1 MSMNKD
7 ILTVKDLNK
16 YLPALKTEIDIHFQ
30 DKLNEG
36 LFKVDA
42 LDGLRKIPS
51 ESIDLIVTEPALEPN
66 SGMSYSAYIK
76 WIEEWVS
83 ECKRVLTTSG
93 SIYIICPWESS
104 SLYHSVL
111 GKNFIIQSRITAE
124 RQIENTE
131 LSQWKNKI
139 SDIWFATKS
148 NDYIFN
154 QNYIVNGKNINNPK
168 PEEIK
173 DNLWF
178 HLDYEEIVHRIVK
191 ASSFK
196 LNWILDPFMNV
207 GAVGVVAKK
216 RGRRFIG
223 FENNQD
229 QILLAMKTINERE
242 K

>member
-1 MSMNKD
+1 MNKD

-16 YLPALKTEIDIHFQ
+16 YLPAIKTEVDIHFK
-30 DKLNEG
+30 DKLSEG
-36 LFKVDA
+36 LFKSDA
-42 LDGLRKIPS
+42 LVCLKKLPD
-51 ESIDLIVTEPALEPN
+51 ESIDLIVTEPSLDPN
-66 SGMSYSAYIK
+66 NTLTYTEYVR
-76 WIEEWVS
+76 WIDEWMEE
-83 ECKRVLTTSG
+83 CRRVLTASG

-111 GKNFIIQSRITAE
+111 GKKFIVQSRITAE
-124 RQIENTE
+124 RQIENVE

-139 SDIWFATKS
+139 SDIWFATKT

-168 PEEIK
+168 PDDIK

-178 HLDYEEIVHRIVK
+178 HLDYEEIIHRVIK

-223 FENNQD
+223 FEANQD

-242 K
+242 N

>member
-1 MSMNKD
+1 MNKN

-16 YLPALKTEIDIHFQ
+16 YLPAIKTEVDIHFK
-30 DKLNEG
+30 DKLSEG
-36 LFKVDA
+36 LFKSDA
-42 LDGLRKIPS
+42 LVGLKKLPN
-51 ESIDLIVTEPALEPN
+51 ESIDLIVTEPSLDPN
-66 SGMSYSAYIK
+66 NTLTYTEYVN
-76 WIEEWVS
+76 WIDQWME
-83 ECKRVLTTSG
+83 ECKRVLTASG

-111 GKNFIIQSRITAE
+111 GKKFIVQSRITTE
-124 RQIENTE
+124 RQIENIE

-139 SDIWFATKS
+139 SDIWFGTKT

-168 PEEIK
+168 PDDIK

-178 HLDYEEIVHRIVK
+178 HLDYEEIIHRIIK

-223 FENNQD
+223 FESNQD
-229 QILLAMKTINERE
+229 QILLAMKTINER
-242 K
+242 

>member
-1 MSMNKD
+1 M
-7 ILTVKDLNK
+7 
-16 YLPALKTEIDIHFQ
+16 
-30 DKLNEG
+30 
-36 LFKVDA
+36 
-42 LDGLRKIPS
+42 
-51 ESIDLIVTEPALEPN
+51 IVTEPALEPN
-66 SGMSYSAYIK
+66 SGMSYSSYIR
-76 WIEEWVS
+76 WIEDWVS

-139 SDIWFATKS
+139 SDIWFATKT

>member
-1 MSMNKD
+1 MNKD

-16 YLPALKTEIDIHFQ
+16 YLPAIKTEVDIHLK
-30 DKLNEG
+30 DKLSEG
-36 LFKVDA
+36 LFKSDA
-42 LDGLRKIPS
+42 LVGLKKLPD
-51 ESIDLIVTEPALEPN
+51 ESIDLIVTEPSLDPN
-66 SGMSYSAYIK
+66 NTLTYTEYVR
-76 WIEEWVS
+76 WIDEWMEE
-83 ECKRVLTTSG
+83 CRRVLIASG

-111 GKNFIIQSRITAE
+111 GKKFIVQSRITAE
-124 RQIENTE
+124 RQIENVE

-139 SDIWFATKS
+139 SDIWFATKT

-168 PEEIK
+168 PDDIK

-178 HLDYEEIVHRIVK
+178 HLDYEEIIHRVIK

-216 RGRRFIG
+216 
-223 FENNQD
+223 EEED
-229 QILLAMKTINERE
+229 LLVLKQIKI
-242 K
+242 KYY

>member
-83 ECKRVLTTSG
+83 ECKRVLTASG

-111 GKNFIIQSRITAE
+111 G
-124 RQIENTE
+124 
-131 LSQWKNKI
+131 LSLI
-139 SDIWFATKS
+139 HI
-148 NDYIFN
+148 
-154 QNYIVNGKNINNPK
+154 
-168 PEEIK
+168 
-173 DNLWF
+173 
-178 HLDYEEIVHRIVK
+178 
-191 ASSFK
+191 
-196 LNWILDPFMNV
+196 
-207 GAVGVVAKK
+207 
-216 RGRRFIG
+216 
-223 FENNQD
+223 
-229 QILLAMKTINERE
+229 
-242 K
+242 